1 MSIEV
6 RVPDLG
12 ESINEVE
19 VSGWLKQPG
28 DTVSLDEPLIEL
40 ESDKA
45 TVEVPSP
52 AAGVVGEIVA
62 EVGAVLKIG
71 DLLLTIEEGT
81 GAVAKNEESTES
93 GKDAPVSSGEKRIMP
108 AANRVMAERGVEADQ
123 VTGTGPGGRVL
134 KEDVPEKAAPEP
146 TRGPA
151 AAPAAPGARM
161 ETRKR
166 MSPIRRTI
174 AERLVASQQTA
185 ALLTTFNEID
195 MTRVKELRSL
205 HQEAFI
211 AKYGVKL
218 GFMSFFI
225 KAAVEALQVVPEL
238 NACIEDQDIVYHE
251 YQDIGIAVG
260 GGKGLVVPVIR
271 NAESSDFAELE
282 LTIADLAE
290 RAAKNKI
297 DLAELEGGTFTISN
311 GGVYGSLMST
321 PIINPPQS
329 GVLGLHAIQDRPVAV
344 DGEIEIRPMMYVALT
359 YDHRLVD
366 GREAVTFL
374 KQFKDLVEQP
384 ERLLLKV

>member
-1 MSIEV
+1 MQIEV
-6 RVPDLG
+6 KVPDLG
-12 ESINEVE
+12 ESISEVE

-28 DTVSLDEPLIEL
+28 EAVTVDEPLIEL

-52 AAGVVGEIVA
+52 VAGVVTEIAA

-71 DLLLTIEEGT
+71 DLLLRIDEGAAAAPAEREDSPKVAEDPSSPAKEE
-81 GAVAKNEESTES
+81 
-93 GKDAPVSSGEKRIMP
+93 PRIMP
-108 AANRVMAERGVEADQ
+108 AAKRVMEERGITVDEVA
-123 VTGTGPGGRVL
+123 GTGPGGRVL
-134 KEDVPEKAAPEP
+134 KEDVPAKAAP
-146 TRGPA
+146 PA
-151 AAPAAPGARM
+151 PSVPPPPSGDRV
-161 ETRKR
+161 ERRQR
-166 MSPIRRTI
+166 MSPIRRRI

-195 MTRVKELRSL
+195 MTRVKALRTL
-205 HQEAFI
+205 HQEAFT
-211 AKYGVKL
+211 ARYGVKL

-225 KAAVEALQVVPEL
+225 KAAVEALRRVPEL
-238 NACIEDQDIVYHE
+238 NAQIADQEIVYHD

-271 NAESSDFAELE
+271 NAEMQDFAQLE

-290 RAAKNKI
+290 RAGRNKI

-344 DGEIEIRPMMYVALT
+344 DGKIEIRPMMYVALT

-366 GREAVTFL
+366 GREAVMFL
-374 KQFKDLVEQP
+374 RQIKDSVEQP